1 MRLSSLKAPLLRDLI
16 VPLLCAVLALG
27 GLASVRA
34 SGSKTLLA
42 LGGSHFELCLP
53 SGDSGSGDDVTHHDC
68 DACCL
73 PMPTGL
79 GRPPEPVSVQAT
91 LGVQIHFPSHLGQQE
106 HPSFNLP
113 WSRGPPAFG

>member
-27 GLASVRA
+27 GLVSARA
-34 SGSKTLLA
+34 NGSKTLLA
-42 LGGSHFELCLP
+42 PGGSHLELCLP
-53 SGDSGSGDDVTHHDC
+53 SGNSGSGDDVAHHDC

-79 GRPPEPVSVQAT
+79 SRTPYPAIMEAALLEQLRIKSSRAQSARANP
-91 LGVQIHFPSHLGQQE
+91 
-106 HPSFNLP
+106 NLP